1 MTRRRR
7 SACVETV
14 KTRLRPLMCRPSTRP
29 ISAMCACHRSKLT
42 IVDAFAQNRVHFFFF
57 FARAHLLR
65 GIHAELVVS
74 PGVRIFHLPL
84 PPPFIL
90 SNYPSIALTRND
102 LLPLVHAHPRP
113 PMYRSLLRGEN
124 HSLTH
129 THQLYYMH
137 CTPCASACAP
147 NPTRYGVQCS
157 VSCGTGIQTR
167 SIDCID
173 PFGAL
178 STSCIAKKKPLMLQ
192 ACSSGVPCPLVTV
205 AVTRQPLD
213 SDTSAATTTTRP
225 ALTRSS
231 AQHKAE
237 KCITEVK

>member
-14 KTRLRPLMCRPSTRP
+14 KTRRPLMCPSTRP

-57 FARAHLLR
+57 FL
-65 GIHAELVVS
+65 
-74 PGVRIFHLPL
+74 
-84 PPPFIL
+84 
-90 SNYPSIALTRND
+90 
-102 LLPLVHAHPRP
+102 LVHTFCGAFMPDWLCHRASASSIYRLSPHSFSAIIRP
-113 PMYRSLLRGEN
+113 S
-124 HSLTH
+124 HSLETIYCLLFTLIPALPCTDRFCGSKTTLSH

-147 NPTRYGVQCS
+147 YPTRYGVQCS

-213 SDTSAATTTTRP
+213 SDTSAATTTTTRP